1 MHFIDTGQEKVRIL
15 TTPVSLTSAIIRRVR
30 ISVDVVVVVVVVVV
44 NIDDDRRVKISASLG
59 IISTPFIVFFVV
71 EALLSR

>member
-30 ISVDVVVVVVVVVV
+30 ISVDVVVVVVVV
-44 NIDDDRRVKISASLG
+44 NFDDDRWVKISASLG